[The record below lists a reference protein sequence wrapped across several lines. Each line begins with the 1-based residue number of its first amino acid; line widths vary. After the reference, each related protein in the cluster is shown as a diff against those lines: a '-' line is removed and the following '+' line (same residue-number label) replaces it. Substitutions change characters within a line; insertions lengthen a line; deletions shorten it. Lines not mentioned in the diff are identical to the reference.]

1 VDAAV
6 STANVTDVPAL
17 LGIAIGGFMGK
28 RVSPGDLTVLD
39 RRQLLLGA
47 SATTAISALPASEPA
62 PAAPREIETTNLAG
76 WSHFSA
82 VTRSRLEEIAFRN
95 GLRKEAG
102 LPLLSIAKELRRM
115 KTVAD
120 EERFRRFAELHLQV
134 VRNNVLK
141 LVRDEKGDPSWR
153 PTGWIVG
160 IAFQAR
166 VDEILIPFPYQHDLA
181 M

>member
-1 VDAAV
+1 
-6 STANVTDVPAL
+6 L
-17 LGIAIGGFMGK
+17 EEQLEGIMGK
-28 RVSPGDLTVLD
+28 RVSPEDLTDLN

-47 SATTAISALPASEPA
+47 SAATAIGAMPASEPA
-62 PAAPREIETTNLAG
+62 VAAPQKIETTNLAER
-76 WSHFSA
+76 SHFSA

-120 EERFRRFAELHLQV
+120 EERFRRFAALHREE
-134 VRNNVLK
+134 VRNDVLK
-141 LVRDEKGDPSWR
+141 LVRDEMGDPNWR

-160 IAFQAR
+160 MGFQAR
-166 VDEILIPFPYQHDLA
+166 VDEILWHRYQRSLSMA
-181 M
+181 